1 MIRWTPG
8 IPAANLRVQPKTE
21 EDEMISRHGVLV
33 ICFGLTILLG
43 GCALPGQVST
53 TPASET
59 EQVAAAA
66 HSIGDYAEAARLYER
81 AAERDPKSVAALIGL
96 GRAYTA
102 LGQYSRAENALIR
115 ARALNG
121 RNPEVLNELG
131 NLELQQMHPK
141 IAITHFEA
149 ALKIDRH
156 NLVALTGKAVSL
168 DYLSRHTEAQD
179 VYRTALKTYPT
190 NFALLS
196 NYALSQVLSGDIGA
210 GIKLMEELLRDPTHG
225 DTVRANMAIAYALD
239 GRTRD
244 ARAMLTGTMSGAEI
258 DSALRHYA
266 AARADYLA
274 GKPIGY
280 MIFQ

>member
-1 MIRWTPG
+1 
-8 IPAANLRVQPKTE
+8 
-21 EDEMISRHGVLV
+21 MISRHGVLMF
-33 ICFGLTILLG
+33 CLGLSALVS
-43 GCALPGQVST
+43 GCSLPGQVPTS
-53 TPASET
+53 PASET

-66 HSIGDYAEAARLYER
+66 YSIGDYAEAARLYER
-81 AAERDPKSVAALIGL
+81 AAERDPKSVGALVGL
-96 GRAYTA
+96 GKAYTA
-102 LGQYSRAENALIR
+102 LGQYSRAQNALIR
-115 ARALNG
+115 ARMLNG

-141 IAITHFEA
+141 IAIEHFDD
-149 ALKIDRH
+149 ALKLDRD

-168 DYLSRHTEAQD
+168 DYLSRHLEAQE

-210 GIKLMEELLRDPTHG
+210 GINLMEELLRDPTNG
-225 DTVRANMAIAYALD
+225 ETVRANMAIAYALD

-258 DSALRHYA
+258 DAALRHYT
-266 AARADYLA
+266 AAREDYLA